1 MLVDQIDIAIELRY
15 RIESRVV
22 EPASNYVL
30 GKRKRT
36 ESPDEDDENA
46 AYQPSEADASPARRT
61 RSRAIPVRSERAVA
75 RSKSSRAVARS
86 GSSRAAARSRSS
98 KRRKEA

>member
-1 MLVDQIDIAIELRY
+1 MLVDKIDIAIELHY

-22 EPASNYVL
+22 EPASNDVL

-36 ESPDEDDENA
+36 ESPDDDDENA
-46 AYQPSEADASPARRT
+46 AYQPSEVDASPARRT

-75 RSKSSRAVARS
+75 RS
-86 GSSRAAARSRSS
+86 GSSRAAARSGSS